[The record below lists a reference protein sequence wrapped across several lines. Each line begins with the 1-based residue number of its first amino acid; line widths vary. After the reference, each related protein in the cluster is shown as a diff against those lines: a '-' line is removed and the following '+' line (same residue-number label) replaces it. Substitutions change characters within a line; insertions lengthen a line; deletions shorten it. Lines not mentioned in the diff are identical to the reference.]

1 MRTANNNSNFTIEA
15 LVAKYRNYVNDNCP
29 KTTLEY
35 APTGEIVEV
44 SNPHYYMESLLLSLY
59 TSAAGDKVN
68 KNVVNALAGYSHL
81 YQDYYKDALTNEEY
95 EFLLNNFALFMDN
108 LISVYPF
115 SEVLSQ
121 PSRISLIKKY
131 LLPQKGGKLLIAN
144 TGFDVPCLF
153 PDCTCEGYFG
163 TEDNT
168 ESWAFGQILL
178 YAKGVQSKMDTCMF
192 YEGIGYR
199 TLLPEKNSVD
209 YIVYGAHEDITYYDI
224 LSLYEALTPNGR
236 MLIFVDKTDMQSKN
250 DYYRELRNRLVKDK
264 AISTI
269 VSYSDS
275 EPLSRADTIRLLL
288 VIDKKENNT
297 TKIFSLPL
305 KTEIEIE
312 SSKLNPGCLWPGY
325 YLAVRPEKGIMLSCL
340 ASCPSR
346 KEDLKHFKELLGGKF
361 QWEES
366 GDDLRLVLP
375 EWMLNLSIAIAS
387 DLSPEYKD
395 ANLCNKDLLLVSD
408 SSMDHWRNT
417 MRVVEHPCVLLAA
430 TGDTTRE
437 LSLGFFDKVNGHK
450 YARAKGMPCLFP
462 KESADVKYLA
472 AVLLLPVVK
481 EQILAICDGSLYGT
495 NFDQMLD
502 LVIVPEHDEKERLSF
517 LAETN
522 YEALSS
528 SQEELKQESEQYKKS
543 IRMRK
548 HALTQS
554 LSSVEAMFYALNS
567 YRKKHGVLNNED
579 VISRIK
585 KTTVSEAF
593 EYIDRSFKD
602 LMPALEHIAEVE
614 HTFEKP
620 EWIDPEKFI
629 EDYIQKSEKGWLNF
643 KPVVMWKYGHNQAVE
658 DLKDPESGDIVIRK
672 GDSLNLFLF
681 PKDAL
686 VRVFDNI
693 ILNAKTHG
701 FGDKT
706 RNEYQV
712 RFSWYADDMSLTIEI
727 DNNGSPIPRD
737 RDTATLLEYGVST
750 DLHHD
755 GHNGIGCNEIDDIM
769 KRYDGKVEI
778 VSLPNDE
785 FPVKY
790 KLTFNRSNSVG
801 VLKP

>member
-1 MRTANNNSNFTIEA
+1 MRTTNNSNFTVEA
-15 LVAKYRNYVNDNCP
+15 LVAKYRNYVSDHCP
-29 KTTLEY
+29 KTSLCT
-35 APTGEIVEV
+35 PTGEAVEI
-44 SNPHYYMESLLLSLY
+44 PDTYGWMESLLLSLY
-59 TSAAGDKVN
+59 ISAAGEKVN
-68 KNVVNALAGYSHL
+68 KSVVNALRHYSHI
-81 YQDYYKDALTNEEY
+81 YQDYYKDAFTNDEY
-95 EFLLNNFALFMDN
+95 AFLLNNLSLFMDN
-108 LISVYPF
+108 LVSDYPF
-115 SEVLSQ
+115 SEVISK
-121 PSRISLIKKY
+121 PSRLSLISKY
-131 LLPQKGGKLLIAN
+131 LSPEKGKTIFVAN

-153 PDCTCEGYFG
+153 PHCYYKGYFG
-163 TEDNT
+163 SEDSL
-168 ESWAFGQILL
+168 ERWAFGQILL
-178 YAKGVQSKMDTCMF
+178 FAKGVQSEIGTCVF
-192 YEGIGYR
+192 YEEMGYEVQ
-199 TLLPEKNSVD
+199 LPVKNSMD
-209 YIVYGAHEDITYYDI
+209 YIVYGAHEDITYKDI
-224 LSLYEALTPNGR
+224 LSLYETLVPNGR
-236 MLIFVDKTDMQSKN
+236 MLVFVDKTDMQGKD
-250 DYYRELRNRLVKDK
+250 DYYRALRNRLVEDR
-264 AISTI
+264 AISSI

-275 EPLSRADTIRLLL
+275 ESLTRTDAIRLLL

-297 TKIFSLPL
+297 TKILSLPL
-305 KTEIEIE
+305 NKEMEIE
-312 SSKLNPGCLWPGY
+312 SFKLNPDCLWPGY

-346 KEDLKHFKELLGGKF
+346 IEDLKHFKNLLGGKF

-375 EWMLNLSIAIAS
+375 EWMLDLSIAIAS

-408 SSMDHWRNT
+408 SSIDHWRNT

-430 TGDTTRE
+430 VGDTTRQ
-437 LSLGFFDKVNGHK
+437 LSLGFFDNVNGRK

-462 KESADVKYLA
+462 KEGVDVKYLA
-472 AVLLLPVVK
+472 ALLLLPIVK
-481 EQILAICDGSLYGT
+481 EQILATCDGSLYGT

-528 SQEELKQESEQYKKS
+528 SQEELKQESEKYRKS

-567 YRKKHGVLNNED
+567 YREKHGVLNNED
-579 VISRIK
+579 IISRIK

-593 EYIDRSFKD
+593 EYIARSLKD
-602 LMPALEHIAEVE
+602 MMPALEHIAEVE

-620 EWIDPEKFI
+620 EWIDPEIFI
-629 EDYIQKSEKGWLNF
+629 ENYIQKSEKGWLNF
-643 KPVVMWKYGHNQAVE
+643 KPIVMWDYGHNQAVE
-658 DLKDPESGDIVIRK
+658 DLKDPESGDIVIKK

-686 VRVFDNI
+686 VRIFENI
-693 ILNAKTHG
+693 ILNAKAHG
-701 FGDKT
+701 FGDKS
-706 RNEYQV
+706 RNDYQV
-712 RFSWYADDMSLTIEI
+712 RFSWYADDVSLTIEI

-769 KRYDGKVEI
+769 QRYDGKVEI
-778 VSLPNDE
+778 VSLPENE

-790 KLTFNRSNSVG
+790 ILTFNRSNTVRSF
-801 VLKP
+801 KI

>member
-1 MRTANNNSNFTIEA
+1 M
-15 LVAKYRNYVNDNCP
+15 
-29 KTTLEY
+29 
-35 APTGEIVEV
+35 
-44 SNPHYYMESLLLSLY
+44 
-59 TSAAGDKVN
+59 
-68 KNVVNALAGYSHL
+68 
-81 YQDYYKDALTNEEY
+81 
-95 EFLLNNFALFMDN
+95 
-108 LISVYPF
+108 
-115 SEVLSQ
+115 
-121 PSRISLIKKY
+121 
-131 LLPQKGGKLLIAN
+131 
-144 TGFDVPCLF
+144 
-153 PDCTCEGYFG
+153 
-163 TEDNT
+163 
-168 ESWAFGQILL
+168 
-178 YAKGVQSKMDTCMF
+178 
-192 YEGIGYR
+192 
-199 TLLPEKNSVD
+199 
-209 YIVYGAHEDITYYDI
+209 
-224 LSLYEALTPNGR
+224 
-236 MLIFVDKTDMQSKN
+236 
-250 DYYRELRNRLVKDK
+250 
-264 AISTI
+264 
-269 VSYSDS
+269 
-275 EPLSRADTIRLLL
+275 
-288 VIDKKENNT
+288 
-297 TKIFSLPL
+297 PL
-305 KTEIEIE
+305 KKEIEIE
-312 SSKLNPGCLWPGY
+312 SSKLNPDCLWPGY

-340 ASCPSR
+340 ASCPLR

-462 KESADVKYLA
+462 KESVDVKYLA

-693 ILNAKTHG
+693 ILNAKAHG
-701 FGDKT
+701 FGDKS

-712 RFSWYADDMSLTIEI
+712 RFSWYADDMSLTIEV
-727 DNNGSPIPRD
+727 DNNGSPIPKD

-778 VSLPNDE
+778 VSLPNEE

-790 KLTFNRSNSVG
+790 KLTFNRSNCVG

>member
-1 MRTANNNSNFTIEA
+1 MRTANNNSNFTVEA

-81 YQDYYKDALTNEEY
+81 YQDYFKDALTNEEY

-131 LLPQKGGKLLIAN
+131 LLPQKGGNLLIAN

-153 PDCTCEGYFG
+153 PDCTCEGYYG

-178 YAKGVQSKMDTCMF
+178 YAKGVQSKMATCMF
-192 YEGIGYR
+192 YVGIGYR

-305 KTEIEIE
+305 KKEIEIE

-502 LVIVPEHDEKERLSF
+502 WVIVPEHDEKERLSF

-693 ILNAKTHG
+693 ILNAKAHG
-701 FGDKT
+701 FGDKS

-712 RFSWYADDMSLTIEI
+712 RFSWYADGMSLTIEI
-727 DNNGSPIPRD
+727 DNNGSPIPSD

>member
-1 MRTANNNSNFTIEA
+1 MRTANNNSNFTVEA
-15 LVAKYRNYVNDNCP
+15 LVAKYRNYVNEHCP
-29 KTTLEY
+29 KTIAC
-35 APTGEIVEV
+35 APTGETVEIP
-44 SNPHYYMESLLLSLY
+44 NTYGYMESLLLALY
-59 TSAAGDKVN
+59 ISAAGDKAN
-68 KNVVNALAGYSHL
+68 KNVVNALVGYSHL

-95 EFLLNNFALFMDN
+95 EFLLNNFALFLDN
-108 LISVYPF
+108 LISIYPF

-153 PDCTCEGYFG
+153 PDCTCDGYFG

-199 TLLPEKNSVD
+199 TLIPEKNSVD

-224 LSLYEALTPNGR
+224 LSLYETLAPNGR

-250 DYYRELRNRLVKDK
+250 DYYRELRNRLVEDK
-264 AISTI
+264 AVSTI

-275 EPLSRADTIRLLL
+275 EPLTRADTIRLLL
-288 VIDKKENNT
+288 IIDKKENNT
-297 TKIFSLPL
+297 TKICSLPL
-305 KTEIEIE
+305 KKEIEIV
-312 SSKLNPGCLWPGY
+312 SSKLNPDCLWPGY

-346 KEDLKHFKELLGGKF
+346 KEDLMHFKDLLGGKF
-361 QWEES
+361 QWEDS
-366 GDDLRLVLP
+366 GDDLRLLLP

-395 ANLCNKDLLLVSD
+395 ANLCNKNLLLVSD

-481 EQILAICDGSLYGT
+481 KQILAICDGSLYGT

-502 LVIVPEHDEKERLSF
+502 FVIVPEHDEKERLSF

-528 SQEELKQESEQYKKS
+528 SQEELKQESEQYRKS

-567 YRKKHGVLNNED
+567 YREKHGILNNED
-579 VISRIK
+579 VISRVK
-585 KTTVSEAF
+585 KTTVHEAF
-593 EYIDRSFKD
+593 EFISQGLKD
-602 LMPALEHIAEVE
+602 MMPALEHIAEVE
-614 HTFEKP
+614 YTFEKP

-629 EDYIQKSEKGWLNF
+629 EDYIQKNEKGWLNF
-643 KPVVMWKYGHNQAVE
+643 KPVVTWEHGHNQAAE
-658 DLKDPESGDIVIRK
+658 DLKDPVSGEIIIRK
-672 GDSLNLFLF
+672 RDSLNVFFF

-686 VRVFDNI
+686 ERVFKNI
-693 ILNAKTHG
+693 ISNAKAHG
-701 FGDKT
+701 FGDKL
-706 RNEYQV
+706 RNDYQV
-712 RFSWYADDMSLTIEI
+712 RFSWHTDGMSLTIEI
-727 DNNGSPIPRD
+727 ENNGYPIPSD
-737 RDTATLLEYGVST
+737 RDTASLLEYGVST
-750 DLHHD
+750 KLHHD

-769 KRYDGKVEI
+769 KRYDGKIEI
-778 VSLPNDE
+778 VSLPGNE

-790 KLTFNRSNSVG
+790 ILTFNRSNNVRSFK
-801 VLKP
+801 L

>member
-1 MRTANNNSNFTIEA
+1 MKTKNKETMRIANNNSNFTVEA
-15 LVAKYRNYVNDNCP
+15 LVAKYRNYVNEHCP
-29 KTTLEY
+29 KTIAC
-35 APTGEIVEV
+35 APTGESVEIP
-44 SNPHYYMESLLLSLY
+44 NTYGYMESLLLALY
-59 TSAAGDKVN
+59 ISAAGDKVN

-81 YQDYYKDALTNEEY
+81 YQDYFKDALTNEEY
-95 EFLLNNFALFMDN
+95 EFLLNNFALFLDN
-108 LISVYPF
+108 LILVYPF

-144 TGFDVPCLF
+144 TGFDVPSLF

-305 KTEIEIE
+305 KKEIEIE

-502 LVIVPEHDEKERLSF
+502 LVIVPEHDE
-517 LAETN
+517 
-522 YEALSS
+522 
-528 SQEELKQESEQYKKS
+528 
-543 IRMRK
+543 
-548 HALTQS
+548 
-554 LSSVEAMFYALNS
+554 
-567 YRKKHGVLNNED
+567 
-579 VISRIK
+579 
-585 KTTVSEAF
+585 
-593 EYIDRSFKD
+593 
-602 LMPALEHIAEVE
+602 
-614 HTFEKP
+614 
-620 EWIDPEKFI
+620 
-629 EDYIQKSEKGWLNF
+629 
-643 KPVVMWKYGHNQAVE
+643 
-658 DLKDPESGDIVIRK
+658 
-672 GDSLNLFLF
+672 
-681 PKDAL
+681 
-686 VRVFDNI
+686 
-693 ILNAKTHG
+693 
-701 FGDKT
+701 
-706 RNEYQV
+706 
-712 RFSWYADDMSLTIEI
+712 
-727 DNNGSPIPRD
+727 
-737 RDTATLLEYGVST
+737 
-750 DLHHD
+750 
-755 GHNGIGCNEIDDIM
+755 
-769 KRYDGKVEI
+769 
-778 VSLPNDE
+778 
-785 FPVKY
+785 
-790 KLTFNRSNSVG
+790 
-801 VLKP
+801 

>member
-1 MRTANNNSNFTIEA
+1 MRTANNNSNFTVEA

-81 YQDYYKDALTNEEY
+81 YQDYFKDALTNEEY

-131 LLPQKGGKLLIAN
+131 LLPQKGGNLLIAN

-153 PDCTCEGYFG
+153 PDCTCEGYYG

-305 KTEIEIE
+305 KKEIEIE

-495 NFDQMLD
+495 NLEMKK
-502 LVIVPEHDEKERLSF
+502 EH
-517 LAETN
+517 
-522 YEALSS
+522 
-528 SQEELKQESEQYKKS
+528 EQYRKS
-543 IRMRK
+543 VRMRK

-693 ILNAKTHG
+693 ILNAKAHG
-701 FGDKT
+701 FGDKS

-712 RFSWYADDMSLTIEI
+712 RFSWYADGMSLTIEI
-727 DNNGSPIPRD
+727 DNNGSPIPSD